1 MNILTKTIK
10 AIKEEQEKEAKEQ
23 AFENVLLGLKERYSQ
38 TEIIDQRKEIAD
50 ELLVI
55 KRMHNVFKVYV
66 QNWRDPNTL
75 SGKRYYELNQEEKD
89 RVALDFAHGIL
100 TGRAR
105 YAGMSQ
111 L

>member
-1 MNILTKTIK
+1 MNILTKAIK

-23 AFENVLLGLKERYSQ
+23 AFGNVLLELQERYSQ
-38 TEIIDQRKEIAD
+38 TETLSQRKEIGN
-50 ELLVI
+50 ELLEI

-66 QNWRDPNTL
+66 QNWRDPNAL
-75 SGKRYYELNQEEKD
+75 SGKRYYELDQEEKD
-89 RVALDFAHGIL
+89 GVALDFAHGIL